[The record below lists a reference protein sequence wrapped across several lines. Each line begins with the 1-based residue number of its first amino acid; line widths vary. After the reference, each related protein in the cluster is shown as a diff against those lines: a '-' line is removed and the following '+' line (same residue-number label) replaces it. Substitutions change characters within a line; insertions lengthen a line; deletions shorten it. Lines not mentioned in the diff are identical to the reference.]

1 MAKANANTIDMTTGR
16 PLPLVLKFT
25 LPILLGNIFQQLYTV
40 VDGIVVGKNVSD
52 AAQAAVGASFSVT
65 YMLTSLF
72 LGIGLGGSVLV
83 SQYFGQHNNKNI
95 QKTIT
100 TMHSFLLVISLPL
113 TLFGIV
119 TAGPFLSLLKVPE
132 DYYELAR
139 VYMCVYYLGLLP
151 QFGYNANAG
160 ILQGLGDSR
169 SPLVILA
176 LSSILH
182 VILDYVLVVPIPL
195 GVVGVGLATVIS
207 QFFSWGLSI
216 WIINH
221 KFPTYRFKVF
231 HVSFDREIFKDI
243 LRIGV
248 PSGIQNALY
257 SVGIMVMSPLINQCG
272 TVFVAGYNAA
282 VKVDGF
288 VFMPVQSL
296 ATSIT
301 TYVGQNIG
309 ARRMDRVKDG
319 VRSIMLLS
327 VAMCVVLCAIVIPLR
342 SQLMWLFTDTQ
353 AVVDAGNEYL
363 IRVIPLYVVS
373 TLQYMYIGLLRG
385 AGESTVPTIASLISL
400 WLARVP
406 SAYLLT
412 EFFGPA
418 NMHWCYAIGWA
429 AGLCVLIP
437 YYYSGRWKRH
447 INKLQSDNDNED
459 RAEASKGEV

>member
-1 MAKANANTIDMTTGR
+1 MSKASSKTIDMTQGR
-16 PLPLVLKFT
+16 PLPLVLRFT
-25 LPILLGNIFQQLYTV
+25 LPILLGNVFQQLYTV

-83 SQYFGQHNNKNI
+83 SQFFGQHSGGNI
-95 QKTIT
+95 RKTIA
-100 TMHSFLLVISLPL
+100 TMHAFLLVISPPL
-113 TLFGIV
+113 TVFGIL
-119 TAGPFLSLLKVPE
+119 TAGPFLTLLQVPA
-132 DYYELAR
+132 DYYGLAR
-139 VYMCVYYLGLLP
+139 SYMCVYYLGLLP

-182 VILDYVLVVPIPL
+182 VVLDYLLVVPIPL
-195 GVVGVGLATVIS
+195 GVVGVGLATVLS
-207 QFFSWGLSI
+207 QLFSWVLSV
-216 WIINH
+216 WFINH
-221 KFPTYRFKVF
+221 KFPDYRFKVWKI
-231 HVSFDREIFKDI
+231 SFDREIFRNI

-257 SVGIMVMSPLINQCG
+257 SVGIMVMAPLINRCG

-309 ARRMDRVKDG
+309 AGRMDRVKEG
-319 VRSIMLLS
+319 VRSILLVS
-327 VAMCVVLCAIVIPLR
+327 AAMCAVLCAAVIPLR
-342 SQLMWLFTDTQ
+342 SQLMWLFTDTP
-353 AVVDAGNEYL
+353 AVVEAGNAYL
-363 IRVIPLYVVS
+363 VRVIPLYVIS
-373 TLQYMYIGLLRG
+373 TLPYLYIGLLRG
-385 AGESTVPTIASLISL
+385 AGESAVPTVASLVSL

-412 EFFGPA
+412 SRFGPE

-429 AGLCVLIP
+429 AGLCILIP
-437 YYYSGRWKRH
+437 YYCSGRWKRH
-447 INKLQSDNDNED
+447 MRSLPKE
-459 RAEASKGEV
+459 EGEEET

>member
-1 MAKANANTIDMTTGR
+1 MSKANGSTIDMTKGR
-16 PLPLVLKFT
+16 PLPLVLRFT
-25 LPILLGNIFQQLYTV
+25 IPILLGNIFQQLYTV

-83 SQYFGQHNNKNI
+83 SQYFGLHHDGNI
-95 QKTIT
+95 RKTIS
-100 TMHSFLLVISLPL
+100 TMNSFLLVISLPL
-113 TLFGIV
+113 TLFGIL
-119 TAGPFLSLLKVPE
+119 TAGPFLSLLKVPP

-169 SPLVILA
+169 SPLIILA

-182 VILDYVLVVPIPL
+182 VLLDYLLVVPIPL

-207 QFFSWGLSI
+207 QFFSWFLSV
-216 WIINH
+216 WFINH
-221 KFPTYRFKVF
+221 KFPAYRFRVLRI
-231 HVSFDREIFKDI
+231 SFDGEIFKNI

-248 PSGIQNALY
+248 PSGVQNALY

-309 ARRMDRVKDG
+309 ARRMDRVKEG
-319 VRSIMLLS
+319 VRSILLLS
-327 VAMCVVLCAIVIPLR
+327 VAMCVVLCAVVIPLR

-363 IRVIPLYVVS
+363 LRVIPLYVIS

-385 AGESTVPTIASLISL
+385 AGESTIPTVASLISL

-412 EFFGPA
+412 EYFGPS

-447 INKLQSDNDNED
+447 MEALQKDADAVDKE
-459 RAEASKGEV
+459 R

>member
-1 MAKANANTIDMTTGR
+1 MARPANSIDMTQGK
-16 PLPLVLKFT
+16 PLPLVIKFT

-83 SQYFGQHNNKNI
+83 SQYFGQHNDRNI
-95 QKTIT
+95 RTTIS
-100 TMHSFLLVISLPL
+100 TMNSFLIVISLPL
-113 TLFGIV
+113 MIFGIF
-119 TAGPFLSLLKVPE
+119 TAGPFLHLLKVQP
-132 DYYELAR
+132 DYFDLAKT
-139 VYMCVYYLGLLP
+139 YMCVYYLGLLP
-151 QFGYNANAG
+151 QFGYNANSG

-169 SPLVILA
+169 SPLLILA
-176 LSSILH
+176 LSSVLH

-207 QFFSWGLSI
+207 QFFSWILSV

-221 KFPTYRFKVF
+221 RFPAYRFRVF
-231 HVSFDREIFKDI
+231 KISFDKKIFHEI

-272 TVFVAGYNAA
+272 MVFVAGYNAA

-309 ARRMDRVKDG
+309 ANRMDRVKSG
-319 VRSIMLLS
+319 VQSILLLS
-327 VAMCVVLCAIVIPLR
+327 VAMCAVLCCLVLPLK
-342 SQLMWLFTDTQ
+342 SQLMYLFTDTPE
-353 AVVDAGNEYL
+353 VVAAGNAYL
-363 IRVIPLYVVS
+363 VRVIPLYVIS

-385 AGESTVPTIASLISL
+385 AGESTVPTIAALASL

-412 EFFGPA
+412 HYFGA
-418 NMHWCYAIGWA
+418 DNMHWCYAIGWA
-429 AGLCVLIP
+429 AGLAVLVP

-447 INKLQSDNDNED
+447 MTQFKSDSGDADE
-459 RAEASKGEV
+459 